1 MLSVRTQRTG
11 CKQMPTDGC
20 CGFTPTRCRYADMW
34 GTNQLIAPS
43 ETEALENCLRQGAR
57 VIEIDV
63 YDDKTTGKPVVGHGG
78 PV

>member
-1 MLSVRTQRTG
+1 
-11 CKQMPTDGC
+11 
-20 CGFTPTRCRYADMW
+20 MW